1 MVPCGAKRCSADR
14 RLDLQVCIT
23 CIMQARLFSERVKCA
38 CFRFRARFPQVPGR
52 LNLRHDLRAW
62 SSLRLDPKL
71 PRRAVPDGL
80 AGEIDWLRVD
90 PARDSLF
97 CFQPFLLFLI
107 LSLSSFV
114 SPFSSR
120 ARPSSSLP
128 LPLHFTS
135 SRHLSHLHITPAVFT
150 SSLHITAP
158 PSTSLS

>member
-1 MVPCGAKRCSADR
+1 M
-14 RLDLQVCIT
+14 CIT

-71 PRRAVPDGL
+71 PRRAVPDGS

-107 LSLSSFV
+107 LSLFV
-114 SPFSSR
+114 CLV
-120 ARPSSSLP
+120 SLLACSTFF
-128 LPLHFTS
+128 LPTTSTSTSLHFTS
-135 SRHLSHLHITPAVFT
+135 LRPDISAIHTSLRQSLQARFT
-150 SSLHITAP
+150 SLHHH
-158 PSTSLS
+158 LRH

>member
-1 MVPCGAKRCSADR
+1 M
-14 RLDLQVCIT
+14 CIT

-71 PRRAVPDGL
+71 PRRAVPDGS

-107 LSLSSFV
+107 LSLFV
-114 SPFSSR
+114 CLV
-120 ARPSSSLP
+120 SLLACSTFF
-128 LPLHFTS
+128 LPTTSTSLHFTS
-135 SRHLSHLHITPAVFT
+135 SRHLSHSHITPAVFT
-150 SSLHITAP
+150 SSLHITSP

>member
-1 MVPCGAKRCSADR
+1 M
-14 RLDLQVCIT
+14 CIT

-62 SSLRLDPKL
+62 SSLRLGPKL

-107 LSLSSFV
+107 LSLFV
-114 SPFSSR
+114 CLAFLLACSTFF
-120 ARPSSSLP
+120 LP
-128 LPLHFTS
+128 T
-135 SRHLSHLHITPAVFT
+135 T
-150 SSLHITAP
+150 
-158 PSTSLS
+158 STSLHFVQTSQPFTHHSGSLYKLASHHFTTIYVTELS

>member
-1 MVPCGAKRCSADR
+1 MVPCDGARDAQIGGGSICRSASRASCKLVFSPSVSR
-14 RLDLQVCIT
+14 RSALRKV
-23 CIMQARLFSERVKCA
+23 S
-38 CFRFRARFPQVPGR
+38 GR

-120 ARPSSSLP
+120 ARPSSYLP

-135 SRHLSHLHITPAVFT
+135 SRHLSRSYITPAVFT
-150 SSLHITAP
+150 SSLHITSP